1 MAFSIIFVD
10 TLTVVER
17 PFNVYSISRQNVV
30 NNSSRFRSLLGCSGI
45 ITINEHIRIHSNSSA
60 VHKTLP
66 PKGPFALLKRVRKGD
81 FWGHG
86 KTALSRVHAHMGE
99 EDACK

>member
-1 MAFSIIFVD
+1 MDGHSTSIQ
-10 TLTVVER
+10 R
-17 PFNVYSISRQNVV
+17 PFNVCTISRHNVV
-30 NNSSRFRSLLGCSGI
+30 NNSSRFRAEPGSSDII
-45 ITINEHIRIHSNSSA
+45 ITSEHIRIHSKPCA

-66 PKGPFALLKRVRKGD
+66 PKGPFALPKRVRKGG

-99 EDACK
+99 EDACR

>member
-1 MAFSIIFVD
+1 MAFPIIFVD
-10 TLTVVER
+10 TLTVIER
-17 PFNVYSISRQNVV
+17 LFNVYAISRQNIV
-30 NNSSRFRSLLGCSGI
+30 NNSSRFRVVPGSSDI
-45 ITINEHIRIHSNSSA
+45 IRTNEHTSIQSKPSA

-66 PKGPFALLKRVRKGD
+66 PKGPFALLKMVRKGV

-99 EDACK
+99 EDACR